1 MPELFTQPIFIDN
14 EGFKLDEAG
23 SLIAGVHIDADKAY
37 SELPDLLQKF
47 INTQNEEV
55 WSEIEKKIDY
65 IYSGIFIMLNYLDEE
80 TNFMCK
86 LQEEVKKNKILL
98 FKPNIMS
105 PDCISGYNHGAGSA
119 YSLATKWP
127 MVAAIMRWFHDN
139 GNINYSQ
146 MGLIEG
152 CNDLIASICNKTFSS
167 QINKII
173 TNEGILEGRVEGLVD
188 GEIKTFDGGWGFYYV
203 RKYLSSHCSQ
213 DESDNPMNGY
223 EESCNGILL
232 APGEAKNK
240 LMIYDINTLQ
250 EVPSRKRIV
259 SVPDGKNFSKITINK
274 IIIGGDPSNPDDIKL
289 YPGSVIINVPVP
301 KMHNNDLITNSIKNL
316 GIALYPMKCAKSE
329 DPLDTNWIYGSPNN
343 KYPNTRAKL
352 PHSPWVMKIDDE
364 THLPIKDK
372 NGKYISFKTA
382 GSSGTQCD
390 LLKALQNQE
399 VFMIHISDNINITN
413 ITSSN
418 GNTAL
423 PISEGFI
430 WSSLDCVALD
440 TFCAN
445 YCFKTLPRIYA
456 KQLQEKYHL
465 KTEFLQEVP
474 FALIHKQNIIT
485 KKNVDSPLLR
495 YSLYKDA
502 EIRGIGSQL
511 YHIKGLNLTTKST
524 LSSYKG
530 HLIQEKNNNWYEFMT
545 KALYYNY
552 LTLLYNLQTTIFSYA
567 KACDSLFNTNL
578 YNELMNMLDE
588 NNDGVI
594 DYNEQGRGFETAQLE
609 TFAYCLNLLITDEYG
624 SLKSPYI
631 QNISLLKN
639 SNSCWNPN
647 AQNFMKESIFLEK
660 FSLAF
665 KLSQQEN
672 QEKDLFYNKMIYG
685 KGYWPSFKTVEYLYN
700 MTYVYGGQSLK
711 SISLSSPYGC
721 LFQYCDIVKNSGNYT
736 KNPSTALSDYFKD
749 LNSGEKPLPFTFF
762 VPHGFGK
769 LNGIKVPNTI
779 ETNDPKLIFTAH
791 FKEIW

>member
-250 EVPSRKRIV
+250 EVPSRK
-259 SVPDGKNFSKITINK
+259 
-274 IIIGGDPSNPDDIKL
+274 
-289 YPGSVIINVPVP
+289 
-301 KMHNNDLITNSIKNL
+301 
-316 GIALYPMKCAKSE
+316 
-329 DPLDTNWIYGSPNN
+329 
-343 KYPNTRAKL
+343 
-352 PHSPWVMKIDDE
+352 
-364 THLPIKDK
+364 
-372 NGKYISFKTA
+372 
-382 GSSGTQCD
+382 
-390 LLKALQNQE
+390 
-399 VFMIHISDNINITN
+399 
-413 ITSSN
+413 
-418 GNTAL
+418 
-423 PISEGFI
+423 
-430 WSSLDCVALD
+430 
-440 TFCAN
+440 
-445 YCFKTLPRIYA
+445 
-456 KQLQEKYHL
+456 
-465 KTEFLQEVP
+465 
-474 FALIHKQNIIT
+474 
-485 KKNVDSPLLR
+485 
-495 YSLYKDA
+495 
-502 EIRGIGSQL
+502 
-511 YHIKGLNLTTKST
+511 
-524 LSSYKG
+524 
-530 HLIQEKNNNWYEFMT
+530 
-545 KALYYNY
+545 
-552 LTLLYNLQTTIFSYA
+552 
-567 KACDSLFNTNL
+567 
-578 YNELMNMLDE
+578 
-588 NNDGVI
+588 
-594 DYNEQGRGFETAQLE
+594 
-609 TFAYCLNLLITDEYG
+609 
-624 SLKSPYI
+624 
-631 QNISLLKN
+631 
-639 SNSCWNPN
+639 
-647 AQNFMKESIFLEK
+647 SIFLEK

-672 QEKDLFYNKMIYG
+672 QEKDLFYNKMIYA